1 MGRLVMRRLCVP
13 ELDQRFSDMAETF
26 NDQHQ
31 RYEAMVRHIRNLRQ
45 SSGCNHD
52 DTLSLAECLGTIRA
66 EHETRYRVSLKMK
79 GYDFTLSVV
88 PVVEGEEEPPPPP
101 HLQLAQSEMKSTSEC
116 AKATISKGT
125 TLQEL
130 VGWLLRSKNEM
141 AERVKEAAG
150 TLQEQGRLNENLEKN
165 LKEVRRAKELS
176 LGYRQRAG
184 EVLTE
189 AAQIAGTCL

>member
-1 MGRLVMRRLCVP
+1 
-13 ELDQRFSDMAETF
+13 
-26 NDQHQ
+26 
-31 RYEAMVRHIRNLRQ
+31 
-45 SSGCNHD
+45 
-52 DTLSLAECLGTIRA
+52 
-66 EHETRYRVSLKMK
+66 MK

-184 EVLTE
+184 EVTE